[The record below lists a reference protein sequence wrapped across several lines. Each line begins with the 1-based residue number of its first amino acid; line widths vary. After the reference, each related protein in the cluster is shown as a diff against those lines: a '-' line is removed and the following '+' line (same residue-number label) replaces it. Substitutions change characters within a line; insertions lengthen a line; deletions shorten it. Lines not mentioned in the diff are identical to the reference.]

1 MPDSG
6 ENYPLEL
13 YRASWVGAWD
23 PPVKTPASG
32 SATASSR
39 STAERHQL
47 TVMIHIRHGQIL
59 DTPEG
64 CTVNEFDEF
73 CRLYSAGKLRF
84 SLPDYVSTFK
94 ASNHTG
100 PSKYRGWH
108 NAEEELRK
116 PKGYLPATRTG
127 HEARHFVR
135 KAIAQCALVCTD
147 WANRCRPILLSYR
160 IRHISSQREVFA
172 IKTMLSWKGS
182 PRMKQVTINSTTQ
195 EDNVLIV
202 DIPAW
207 GTSKAA
213 GPWLHHVGFLGLAS
227 ESTKFHLRMGCPS
240 GRGYNLFNAFPKTIL
255 PSNLVFITEL
265 TLWGASIPSSQGEI
279 ITLAATRQIFKS
291 AGNLFAWVETP
302 SSSTSIC
309 GLKKTGHAHRRAASS
324 LASLSP
330 SATSTSTAQ
339 SDSTV
344 VSSHKYPFPCCAVY
358 GNPSIIDLTHDNA
371 QYNQHIPTNSN
382 GSTARID
389 WRARAQRTA
398 VKDLKVERR
407 RKDFVRRTKGD
418 VSAIRKGEEWFDEI
432 QAYEAHFKPLLE
444 AERKEDEAVLRER
457 LASWSLQRLQDE
469 GYCITDMVATWQP
482 ERRFGR
488 HLAKFNLGKDVA
500 LPSHHRFDKG
510 TQVLVTHLGPLRET
524 AHRGSVISTDI
535 SNLFVSFPERFKLD
549 DSQPWRIDVGRS
561 NIVFDRMSDAIKL
574 MKCDPSK
581 VEEAEA
587 MLGKWEGWDTKDRE
601 LILQGT
607 YLRDVLLRGFKG
619 RRAIIEDEYED
630 DLFYADEE
638 FDEVEAQEQH
648 SKLDLS
654 GLFKDDSRIASW
666 ARRYSE
672 PDPVWVEGDPVL
684 AGLNATQIRAVA
696 MMLSNRVSL
705 VQGPPGTGKTKTII
719 ETARLLKVHFG
730 VPHPI
735 LFCTFTN
742 GAVDNVIEG
751 LVAASLR
758 PLRVGTS
765 SKIKEDLSEYILEE
779 QIENHH
785 YRSPTLKK
793 FRDQA
798 MHTLAEIKK
807 LNQLIRELKEKIDD
821 AGGEGIGEAG
831 ERATWEAYKLYMEIL
846 EDVVKCAD
854 VVCTTCISSASRAL
868 DGIDCPI
875 VLIDEAS
882 MSTEPATLVPLMKGS
897 KHVALIGDHKQLP
910 PVITSPE
917 AQARGLG
924 SAFLNAWQ
932 RRTVILPSIMLDVQY
947 RMHPTISQ
955 FPSHEFYDKA
965 VRDGTFNARG
975 IVSPWLEPPL
985 SSFIPQLE
993 PSDGQGLDSAEATSP
1008 AWYSWIMWEM
1018 KASRIGAGNPNMR
1031 GKDIGIIAPYVA
1043 QISLLT
1049 RLFTTDPKFLS
1060 RFESVLGKPRLQDL
1074 RDITISTVDG
1084 FEGQEK
1090 DVIIFSTVRNNAH
1103 GHIGFLADRRR
1114 LNVGLTRAKRGLF
1127 IVGSINTLRQSK
1139 VGGDSEAMA
1148 VMSGVMQ
1155 GADVWKRYAEYLS
1168 AEKLVIRRDE
1178 YMLGEECLLFG
1189 QWLVKDTRRVL

>member
-1 MPDSG
+1 MCQLSAK
-6 ENYPLEL
+6 E
-13 YRASWVGAWD
+13 R
-23 PPVKTPASG
+23 SG
-32 SATASSR
+32 STRSR
-39 STAERHQL
+39 RMRH
-47 TVMIHIRHGQIL
+47 
-59 DTPEG
+59 
-64 CTVNEFDEF
+64 
-73 CRLYSAGKLRF
+73 
-84 SLPDYVSTFK
+84 
-94 ASNHTG
+94 
-100 PSKYRGWH
+100 
-108 NAEEELRK
+108 
-116 PKGYLPATRTG
+116 
-127 HEARHFVR
+127 
-135 KAIAQCALVCTD
+135 
-147 WANRCRPILLSYR
+147 
-160 IRHISSQREVFA
+160 
-172 IKTMLSWKGS
+172 
-182 PRMKQVTINSTTQ
+182 
-195 EDNVLIV
+195 
-202 DIPAW
+202 
-207 GTSKAA
+207 
-213 GPWLHHVGFLGLAS
+213 
-227 ESTKFHLRMGCPS
+227 
-240 GRGYNLFNAFPKTIL
+240 
-255 PSNLVFITEL
+255 
-265 TLWGASIPSSQGEI
+265 SI
-279 ITLAATRQIFKS
+279 
-291 AGNLFAWVETP
+291 
-302 SSSTSIC
+302 
-309 GLKKTGHAHRRAASS
+309 
-324 LASLSP
+324 
-330 SATSTSTAQ
+330 
-339 SDSTV
+339 
-344 VSSHKYPFPCCAVY
+344 
-358 GNPSIIDLTHDNA
+358 
-371 QYNQHIPTNSN
+371 
-382 GSTARID
+382 
-389 WRARAQRTA
+389 
-398 VKDLKVERR
+398 
-407 RKDFVRRTKGD
+407 
-418 VSAIRKGEEWFDEI
+418 
-432 QAYEAHFKPLLE
+432 FKPLLE

-821 AGGEGIGEAG
+821 AGGEGSAMYKRLRPRLENMEFEVAQLGRLESVQRG
-831 ERATWEAYKLYMEIL
+831 RAYKLYMEIL

-924 SAFLNAWQ
+924 ISLFERLAEENF
-932 RRTVILPSIMLDVQY
+932 LPSIMLDVQY

-965 VRDGTFNARG
+965 VRDGTVNARG

-993 PSDGQGLDSAEATSP
+993 PSDGQGLDSAEGNKPSVVFLDHVGNE
-1008 AWYSWIMWEM
+1008 SV
-1018 KASRIGAGNPNMR
+1018 KDRSRVNWSEANIVCSLVEDLLLRNPNMR

-1090 DVIIFSTVRNNAH
+1090 DVIIFSTVRNNVH

-1168 AEKLVIRRDE
+1168 AEKLVCYRHWSGSKGVGALSTII
-1178 YMLGEECLLFG
+1178 GEGVDVPTLSLRKSIKRFYQTLQRIFPANKHARLSNRGSGEG
-1189 QWLVKDTRRVL
+1189 SNQ